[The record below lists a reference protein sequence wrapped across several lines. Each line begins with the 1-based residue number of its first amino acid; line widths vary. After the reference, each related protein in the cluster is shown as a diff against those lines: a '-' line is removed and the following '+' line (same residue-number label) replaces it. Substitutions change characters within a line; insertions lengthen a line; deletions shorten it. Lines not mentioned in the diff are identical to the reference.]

1 MLKLFVKLFLI
12 LAGLLFGLFCLV
24 LANHGAIRLYG
35 WSQTGRLAPPH
46 YPGIARYD
54 VISFDADPLRAALE
68 IAGNAFLVV
77 TAVLGL
83 VAVILIFWRG
93 LAWIQRWPDVLPF
106 TLLAVFWA
114 TVSATMVGRTD
125 WIIPTAVL
133 FATLATGIGWMSLR
147 QMGLPISS
155 RVSDVVAVSQRNAFA
170 NPQKGG
176 RGVQIATTAGLTL
189 LAIMKLVAVFGS

>member
-68 IAGNAFLVV
+68 IAGHAFLVV
-77 TAVLGL
+77 VAVLGL
-83 VAVILIFWRG
+83 VAVILMFRRG
-93 LAWIQRWPDVLPF
+93 LAWIHHWPNVLPF

-114 TVSATMVGRTD
+114 TASATMVGRTD
-125 WIIPTAVL
+125 WIIPTSVL
-133 FATLATGIGWMSLR
+133 FAALAMGVGWMSRR

-170 NPQKGG
+170 NSQKRG
-176 RGVQIATTAGLTL
+176 RGLRIATIAGLIL
-189 LAIMKLVAVFGS
+189 LAVMKLVAVFGS